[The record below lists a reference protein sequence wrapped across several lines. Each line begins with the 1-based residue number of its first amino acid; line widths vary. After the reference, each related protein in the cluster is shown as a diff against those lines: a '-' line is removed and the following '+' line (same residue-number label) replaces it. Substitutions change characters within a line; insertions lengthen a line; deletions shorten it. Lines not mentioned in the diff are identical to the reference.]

1 MEPRAAGRVL
11 VGDVGV
17 GDQDGMRL
25 VVDAGYYVSVGL
37 EGEDQ
42 RRVVLAEKADP
53 GVAAVG
59 RGGVE
64 PERVV
69 DVLAGACG
77 FGAGIGDGIGYGEE
91 ELDGE
96 EEEQEQGSHRARE
109 WGSRGRDPEGCS
121 GLFGEVVRE
130 SQVTEVRV
138 TTTCSST
145 WMWKT
150 TLEYWTASD
159 NRYLIAPWHGL
170 SSLHLQLFMSDGYP
184 ASASGLPVMNNHWTG
199 FVFLITTTCFSVF
212 DGSESSG
219 GPSSKMVVGRA

>member
-1 MEPRAAGRVL
+1 
-11 VGDVGV
+11 
-17 GDQDGMRL
+17 MRL
-25 VVDAGYYVSVGL
+25 VVDAEYYVSVGL

-42 RRVVLAEKADP
+42 RGVVLADKADP
-53 GVAAVG
+53 VVAAVRR
-59 RGGVE
+59 RGIE

-69 DVLAGACG
+69 DVLAAACG

-96 EEEQEQGSHRARE
+96 EEEEEQEQEQGSHRACE

-145 WMWKT
+145 WMWT
-150 TLEYWTASD
+150 
-159 NRYLIAPWHGL
+159 
-170 SSLHLQLFMSDGYP
+170 F
-184 ASASGLPVMNNHWTG
+184 
-199 FVFLITTTCFSVF
+199 
-212 DGSESSG
+212 
-219 GPSSKMVVGRA
+219 

>member
-25 VVDAGYYVSVGL
+25 VVDAGYYVSVGVN
-37 EGEDQ
+37 GEDQ

-96 EEEQEQGSHRARE
+96 EEEQGSITRVNGERRE
-109 WGSRGRDPEGCS
+109 RPGGCAA
-121 GLFGEVVRE
+121 LLGEVLCE
-130 SQVTEVRV
+130 SQQSSDGVSRP
-138 TTTCSST
+138 TTIASLT
-145 WMWKT
+145 WLWKFCHD
-150 TLEYWTASD
+150 WTAS
-159 NRYLIAPWHGL
+159 
-170 SSLHLQLFMSDGYP
+170 
-184 ASASGLPVMNNHWTG
+184 
-199 FVFLITTTCFSVF
+199 
-212 DGSESSG
+212 E
-219 GPSSKMVVGRA
+219 